1 MTFNFDQ
8 KIGEKIKCVDLI
20 LADYGAILFD
30 TIYLKD
36 DFVKLRKG
44 TKFEH
49 DLIYNKSLDISLRK
63 DIKNFEIDTSEKE
76 ILKQIDELIV
86 NISDQ
91 YLHNLK
97 TKYFGKKLH

>member
-1 MTFNFDQ
+1 M
-8 KIGEKIKCVDLI
+8 I
-20 LADYGAILFD
+20 LLN
-30 TIYLKD
+30 
-36 DFVKLRKG
+36 LRKG

-63 DIKNFEIDTSEKE
+63 DIKNFEVDTNEKE

-86 NISDQ
+86 NENDQ

-97 TKYFGKKLH
+97 QNILEKNSLNLHEAKIFRKKIEYLI

>member
-1 MTFNFDQ
+1 M
-8 KIGEKIKCVDLI
+8 I
-20 LADYGAILFD
+20 LLN
-30 TIYLKD
+30 
-36 DFVKLRKG
+36 LRKG

-86 NISDQ
+86 NESDQ

-97 TKYFGKKLH
+97 TKYFGKKTSLNLHEAKKFLERKLNT